1 MMKSKVTCHFCNNES
16 SVFIVYKNSW
26 TCQSCNQYNGFNK
39 DGDYNKPIPEMQKE
53 NKKTF
58 CLNAPATPKKQV
70 EATNLLCGRC
80 NASQEQ
86 KLKDLSNFEATNDD
100 RFDEEYKVYKQKLD
114 HIYDL
119 CRLCKQK
126 LNQHLTRQD
135 NQIGQFINGQM
146 SRTNQ
151 LTPLKSAMQAK
162 QTKKASMDTK
172 NKVDTPEFQLKKRVT
187 INKAPV
193 VVADVSMETIE
204 SPMSTSTYKKAY
216 TISGSSPYTQ
226 ERRGMAMAS
235 KQAKFHEKASP
246 KKYIFEDTELNT
258 STRANQD
265 EYAEKVDRI
274 MSTNLMKSIDKWFAI
289 QTIFVDF
296 FSFFVILL
304 ILICDTVN
312 LINDSGVW
320 QDSDYNNPDLQLLP
334 GADQHY
340 LFKTLLKIYKYV
352 QFQLLMVLLVSI
364 YFAYKRPKM
373 SRFLTVLGI
382 TGNLLI
388 HLNLGGFQS
397 DEKYIMEVFTSFS
410 LSSYLALAR
419 SYNVLQFYRYM
430 KGEC

>member
-1 MMKSKVTCHFCNNES
+1 MMKSKVTCHFCNKES

-58 CLNAPATPKKQV
+58 CLNAPATPKKQS
-70 EATNLLCGRC
+70 EATNLLCHRC

-86 KLKDLSNFEATNDD
+86 KLKDLSNFEATNED

-119 CRLCKQK
+119 CRACKQK

-151 LTPLKSAMQAK
+151 LTPLKSAMHAK
-162 QTKKASMDTK
+162 QTKKV
-172 NKVDTPEFQLKKRVT
+172 NVDTAEFQLKKRVT
-187 INKAPV
+187 IHKPAD

-216 TISGSSPYTQ
+216 TVSGSSPYSQ
-226 ERRGMAMAS
+226 ERRGLAAN
-235 KQAKFHEKASP
+235 KQQAKFDKTSP
-246 KKYIFEDTELNT
+246 KKYIFEGTELDT
-258 STRANQD
+258 STRSNRD
-265 EYAEKVDRI
+265 DYAEKVDRI
-274 MSTNLMKSIDKWFAI
+274 MSTNLMKSMDKWFAI

-304 ILICDTVN
+304 ILTCDTVN
-312 LINDSGVW
+312 LINDSEVW
-320 QDSDYNNPDLQLLP
+320 QDTDYNNPDLQLMP

-340 LFKTLLKIYKYV
+340 IFKTLLRIYKYV
-352 QFQLLMVLLVSI
+352 QFQLVMVLLVSV

-388 HLNLGGFQS
+388 HLNLGGFQN
-397 DEKYIMEVFTSFS
+397 DEKYIMEVFTSLS
-410 LSSYLALAR
+410 LSSYMALAR
-419 SYNVLQFYRYM
+419 SYNVVQFYRYM